1 MILKSSWD
9 SILRNFY
16 TLSRNLVTEI
26 LHMGVFR
33 KRSWL
38 GQTIFDTFFTCN
50 EDDQDD
56 QKWFMRRV
64 QDRNNPNCVRQ
75 FVMRTESS
83 TWYLVKYLL
92 SVKSR
97 HSCEKV
103 GSNSLKWKICTKILF
118 SMTEMEFLIPSFLL
132 LKLYVI
138 VSRKNSFVTR
148 CWNK

>member
-26 LHMGVFR
+26 LHTGVFR

-83 TWYLVKYLL
+83 TWYLVKYLP

-97 HSCEKV
+97 HSYEKV
-103 GSNSLKWKICTKILF
+103 GLNGLKWKIRKFYFLF
-118 SMTEMEFLIPSFLL
+118 LKKV

-138 VSRKNSFVTR
+138 VSILRKNSFDIR
-148 CWNK
+148 CWNL